1 MINFKKPTF
10 TLLNKRI
17 PFVFVVPPIDLSLD
31 HGQGMEYI
39 DIIDLGEVAFTGKRK
54 AIKISFS
61 GFFPNV
67 NSNFYSFLNP
77 MPPLACVELLKDWK
91 DNGIVFKL
99 IVPEWGQYISCKIE
113 SFREYR
119 KDHTGDIYYEL
130 TLVEES
136 GNQSVFNEMTGL
148 YRRLT

>member
-10 TLLNKRI
+10 TLLNKMV
-17 PFVFVVPPIDLSLD
+17 PFVFVVPPVDLSLD
-31 HGQGMEYI
+31 HGIGMEYI
-39 DIIDLGEVAFTGKRK
+39 DIIDLGEVVFTGEKK

-77 MPPLACVELLKDWK
+77 MPPGVCVELLKK
-91 DNGIVFKL
+91 FKNDGAIL
-99 IVPEWGQYISCKIE
+99 KFIVPEWGRYISCKIE
-113 SFREYR
+113 VLREYT

-130 TLVEES
+130 TLVEET
-136 GNQSVFNEMTGL
+136 GNQSILDTVTGL
-148 YRRLT
+148 YKRLT